1 MPALDLAPDPHPIRT
16 RAIMLNSG
24 MLIQVIPGDRP
35 MRLDRVERAT
45 HNGRTCLVL
54 HGMQATRGGR
64 VHLCSP
70 RGERIS
76 RGPRG
81 GLARAT
87 RRRAPLCRGDTSV

>member
-1 MPALDLAPDPHPIRT
+1 MPALDLSPDPHPIRT

-64 VHLCSP
+64 VEPVEYYVGTDHTVVEYVPGALH
-70 RGERIS
+70 
-76 RGPRG
+76 
-81 GLARAT
+81 
-87 RRRAPLCRGDTSV
+87 

>member
-45 HNGRTCLVL
+45 HNGRACIIL
-54 HGMQATRGGR
+54 HGMQAAGPGR
-64 VHLCSP
+64 VEP
-70 RGERIS
+70 VEYYV
-76 RGPRG
+76 
-81 GLARAT
+81 GLDHTVVEYIPGA
-87 RRRAPLCRGDTSV
+87 LH